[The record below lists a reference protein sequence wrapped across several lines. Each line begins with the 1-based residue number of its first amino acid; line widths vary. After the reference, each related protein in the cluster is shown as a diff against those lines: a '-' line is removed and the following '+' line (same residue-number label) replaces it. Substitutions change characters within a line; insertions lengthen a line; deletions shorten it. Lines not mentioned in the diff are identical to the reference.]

1 MTLAGQQAEP
11 QKQVFVTE
19 EFYLSLEK
27 LFKPQRVAIV
37 GASESE
43 SLGGRAAAYF
53 HLSRS
58 FKSENVFYVNPK
70 KDTIYGHKCYHD
82 LKDVPAGLDMVVLAT
97 SKKTVEELLHTAYE
111 KGAEAA
117 VIYAS
122 GFGET
127 GDAEDAALEER
138 IGRFCR
144 EHGMSILGPN
154 CAGYI
159 NFVDGIYPYGFYFD
173 TSRRPGNVG
182 VVSQSGQICSSML
195 LSHKANFS
203 YLISCGNSKITTI
216 EDYLDFLVEDSR
228 TQVVAAY
235 IEGITRPEKFIS
247 VLSRAA
253 NLGKPVVLIKSGRSE
268 GAARVAASH
277 TGSMTGSDKNYDAI
291 FRKFGVIRV
300 DDIEELA
307 CVAGTLSLLP
317 KLPEHNAIAVLCGSG
332 GESAISADQ
341 CEQYGLN
348 CPAFS
353 KETTERLKTVL
364 PSYAGTNNPLDMT
377 AAPTV
382 DAEMNK
388 NTLTA
393 VAEDPNVA
401 LTVVGIPLFDVERTD
416 TEVFV
421 SAMEQLMR
429 ERPGTALVCV
439 PNVETGRIPEMVERL
454 RDVHIP
460 VLTPG
465 KYAYE
470 TIKKVIGYA
479 LWRKKMDSRTL
490 EIASPHPTQGKRK
503 ALSEF
508 DSKKMLTAFGIP
520 VPPANVA
527 RSEEEA
533 VQFAEEIGYPVV
545 LKIDSAEILHKSDVG
560 AVMLNIG
567 CEKEV
572 REKYRQI
579 LINIK
584 DKCPDASYNGI
595 LVQKMIP
602 TGLEVIVGV
611 SVDPQFGP
619 MVLLG
624 LGGVFVEL
632 FRDVVLYPA
641 PFQREEALEMIRSL
655 RASPL
660 FYGYRG
666 SPELDVDALAD
677 TLVDIG
683 RFAVAHRDEL
693 LEMDINPLFVYS
705 KGNGVSAADGLVV
718 LRR

>member
-1 MTLAGQQAEP
+1 M
-11 QKQVFVTE
+11 
-19 EFYLSLEK
+19 SLYK
-27 LFKPQRVAIV
+27 LFKPRRVAIV

-53 HLSRS
+53 HQSRHC
-58 FKSENVFYVNPK
+58 KPEDIFYVNPK
-70 KDTIYGHKCYHD
+70 KDTIFGQTCYHD
-82 LKDVPAGLDMVVLAT
+82 LEEVPAPLDMVVIAT
-97 SKKTVEELLHTAYE
+97 SKKTVEGLLRTAHE

-127 GDAEDAALEER
+127 GDPEDAAAEARLKQ
-138 IGRFCR
+138 FCR
-144 EHGMSILGPN
+144 ENGMSVLGPN

-173 TSRRPGNVG
+173 MDRKPGNVG

-216 EDYLDFLVEDSR
+216 EDYLEFLVNDPHTS
-228 TQVVAAY
+228 VVAAY
-235 IEGITRPEKFIS
+235 IEGVTRPEKFVS
-247 VLSRAA
+247 VLKRAA
-253 NLGKPVVLIKSGRSE
+253 ELGKPVVFIKSGRSA
-268 GAARVAASH
+268 GAVRAAASH
-277 TGSMTGSDKNYDAI
+277 TGSMAGSDKSYDAV

-307 CVAGTLSLLP
+307 CVTSTLSLLP
-317 KLPEHNAIAVLCGSG
+317 HLPEKNAVAVMCGSG

-341 CEQYGLN
+341 CELYGLH

-353 KETTERLKTVL
+353 AETCAALKTVL
-364 PSYAGTNNPLDMT
+364 PDYASTNNPLDLT

-382 DAEMNK
+382 DMEINK
-388 NTLTA
+388 KTLRA
-393 VAEDPNVA
+393 VAGDPGIA
-401 LTVVGIPLFDVERTD
+401 LTVVGIPLFDVERKD

-421 SAMEQLMR
+421 SAMESLML
-429 ERPGTALVCV
+429 ERPDSAIVCV
-439 PNVETGRIPEMVERL
+439 PNVETGRLPDMVERL
-454 RDVHIP
+454 REAHIP

-470 TIKKVIGYA
+470 SLKKVMDYA
-479 LWRKKMDSRTL
+479 AWRATADLRTL
-490 EIASPHPTQGKRK
+490 DLAVPQPLEGTRR
-503 ALSEF
+503 ALSEY
-508 DSKKMLTAFGIP
+508 DSKKLLSGFGVP
-520 VPPANVA
+520 VPPAAVA
-527 RSEEEA
+527 VTEDEA
-533 VQFAEEIGYPVV
+533 VRYAEEIGYPVV

-560 AVMLNIG
+560 AVMLNVRSPQ
-567 CEKEV
+567 EV

-579 LINIK
+579 LANVRAK
-584 DKCPDASYNGI
+584 RPEAGYNGI

-611 SVDPQFGP
+611 NVDPQFGP

-632 FRDVVLYPA
+632 FRDVALYPA
-641 PFQREEALEMIRSL
+641 PFGRPEAMMMIDSL
-655 RASPL
+655 KSSAM
-660 FYGYRG
+660 FHGYRG
-666 SPELDVDALAD
+666 GPELDVDALAD
-677 TLVDIG
+677 TLVAVSQ
-683 RFAVAHRDEL
+683 FAVANRDHL
-693 LEMDINPLFVYS
+693 LEMDINPLFVYE
-705 KGNGVSAADGLVV
+705 KGKGVSAADGLVV
-718 LRR
+718 LK